1 MVEAEL
7 VLIKS
12 FWPELPNKI
21 DAAYE
26 NPIKDLV
33 FMFKGE
39 FFVLVLAGKATYSVK
54 FSERQRGNEWKYITF
69 YLPCT
74 KYNECRLHP
83 TQSYI
88 TFSKLGDVQLSSY
101 A

>member
-39 FFVLVLAGKATYSVK
+39 FFVLLLAGKSTYSLK
-54 FSERQRGNEWKYITF
+54 FNERQRGNEWMYITF
-69 YLPCT
+69 YLPYT

-83 TQSYI
+83 MQTYI
-88 TFSKLGDVQLSSY
+88 TFIYLGAVQSSSY